1 MTNQLKPANQP
12 DRIVI
17 ELDVPTIK
25 RMCHALGAHCPFN
38 ECFKDILYLTKV
50 CEDAEEKYAESV
62 REKAA
67 AEAKGNTIREYLTEQ
82 AAKKIRDDLKLDAE
96 REAKAA
102 ASPQIV
108 DEPEA
113 TEAPPKIDKE
123 RVDSLNRDLA
133 KARDAKP
140 KPEAVDTIPMPK
152 PKPKAKPEHKRQFLQ
167 YGDKP
172 S

>member
-82 AAKKIRDDLKLDAE
+82 AAKKMLEDAE
-96 REAKAA
+96 AEAKKITKAEDVIRPLPKEHGQTKRA
-102 ASPQIV
+102 EANREFIRPKDTAS
-108 DEPEA
+108 
-113 TEAPPKIDKE
+113 
-123 RVDSLNRDLA
+123 
-133 KARDAKP
+133 
-140 KPEAVDTIPMPK
+140 
-152 PKPKAKPEHKRQFLQ
+152 
-167 YGDKP
+167 
-172 S
+172 

>member
-1 MTNQLKPANQP
+1 MTNQLRPANQP

-67 AEAKGNTIREYLTEQ
+67 DEAKGNTIREYLTEQ
-82 AAKKIRDDLKLDAE
+82 AAKKIREDAANPVQPA
-96 REAKAA
+96 RK
-102 ASPQIV
+102 V
-108 DEPEA
+108 EPEDDVLGDDESA
-113 TEAPPKIDKE
+113 ADW
-123 RVDSLNRDLA
+123 A
-133 KARDAKP
+133 ARQDHAS
-140 KPEAVDTIPMPK
+140 DPK
-152 PKPKAKPEHKRQFLQ
+152 PKPKTKPKPEPKRQFLQ